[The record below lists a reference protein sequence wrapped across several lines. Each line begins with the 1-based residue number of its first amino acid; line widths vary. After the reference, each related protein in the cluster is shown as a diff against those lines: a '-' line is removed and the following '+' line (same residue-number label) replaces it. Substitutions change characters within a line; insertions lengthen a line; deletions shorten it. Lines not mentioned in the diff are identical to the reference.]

1 MTDITREKYQ
11 RLMGRI
17 QTLEEMIEELQGR
30 SAGDPAPDPP
40 AAEDLAREL
49 KDLTEQLARARSELA
64 RLSDGCGKPH
74 AH

>member
-1 MTDITREKYQ
+1 MTDIAREKYQ

-17 QTLEEMIEELQGR
+17 ETLEELIEELQGQA
-30 SAGDPAPDPP
+30 AGDPAPDLP
-40 AAEDLAREL
+40 AAEVRAREL
-49 KDLTEQLARARSELA
+49 KDLTEQLAQARSELA